1 MKKGTGLFLFLVLFL
16 SAPAFAVMPK
26 IEGKITGE
34 TRPMTR
40 TKTKSEPGPVLSV
53 TAGLRTD
60 NFDWNISDSDGSP
73 NVLSELTWDKLR
85 IYQIK
90 AATRIV
96 MNGPFYM
103 RGHFGYGWI
112 WDGSNQDSDY
122 NGDNRTLEF
131 SRSNNLSDSGE
142 VWDASAAV
150 GYTIDAGAL
159 EVSPLLGYSYHAQ
172 YLKITD
178 GFQTI
183 CDAGGSPQS
192 CSVGLGP
199 FAGLNSNYDALW
211 YGPWVGVDLRYKTPN
226 RKLTLYGTFEL
237 HLVLYRAEANW
248 NLRSAFQHPVS
259 FEHTGDGQGV
269 LVSLGADY
277 KLKGPWSLVAN
288 LDADAWRVKD
298 GLDRTF
304 LSSGGSNIT
313 STPLNEVHWDSV
325 AFMSGLKYSY

>member
-1 MKKGTGLFLFLVLFL
+1 MKRYRMNLKRGELGMKKGVGLFLFIVLIL
-16 SAPAFAVMPK
+16 SAPVNAA
-26 IEGKITGE
+26 ERRITG
-34 TRPMTR
+34 
-40 TKTKSEPGPVLSV
+40 KTKPKTVAEQAPVLTV

-90 AATRIV
+90 AATRVV

-122 NGDNRTLEF
+122 NGDNRTLEY
-131 SRSNNLSDSGE
+131 SRSNNLSDNGE

-150 GYTIDAGAL
+150 GYTIDAGAV

-178 GFQTI
+178 GYQTI
-183 CDAGGSPQS
+183 CTAPCVGS
-192 CSVGLGP
+192 VGP
-199 FAGLNSNYDALW
+199 FAGLNSTYDALW
-211 YGPWVGVDLRYKTPN
+211 YGPWLGVDLRYKTPN

-248 NLRSAFQHPVS
+248 NLRSDFQHPVS
-259 FEHTGDGQGV
+259 FEHTGNGEGV
-269 LVSLGADY
+269 LISLGADY

-304 LSSGGSNIT
+304 LVAGSAVTGT
-313 STPLNEVHWDSV
+313 SLNEVHWDSV